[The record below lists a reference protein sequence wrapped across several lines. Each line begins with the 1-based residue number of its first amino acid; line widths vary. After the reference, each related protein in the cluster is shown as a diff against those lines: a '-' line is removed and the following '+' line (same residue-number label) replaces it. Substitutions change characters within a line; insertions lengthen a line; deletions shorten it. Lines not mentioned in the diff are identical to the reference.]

1 MDAADNSSIQV
12 QKHVLIFKIEKVYTF
27 FVMKLSKLEISVN
40 GTGRNEIDGLLVS
53 ALSIQPYSYAIRFL
67 SCREC
72 WQSNVDGSLR

>member
-12 QKHVLIFKIEKVYTF
+12 QKHVLILKIEKVYTL

-53 ALSIQPYSYAIRFL
+53 ALSIQPYFYAIRF
-67 SCREC
+67 S
-72 WQSNVDGSLR
+72 VSLFLKSMLIIILI